1 MVMVNEHLNA
11 GLKTSRIE
19 ALSDGIFAIAMTFLI
34 ISFDIL
40 LSPQKGL
47 SEEDLIETLLK
58 LWPDLLHYI
67 GGFIILGVFW
77 MEHHY
82 QFHFI
87 QRTNST
93 LLFINIIGL
102 MFIVLI
108 PFSTCV
114 AGDYSDTR
122 VAAWMLEINLL
133 IAGLV
138 FYLHWL
144 YATAGR
150 RLVAPN
156 LDRRIIMFYA
166 RRNLIVPL
174 ISVAAMILSGFHP
187 WWGPVLYLMVPFILI
202 YYTITGTLHHAPANS
217 VTPGGG

>member
-1 MVMVNEHLNA
+1 MADEHLNA

-19 ALSDGIFAIAMTFLI
+19 ALSDGIFAVAMTILI
-34 ISFDIL
+34 IGFEIL
-40 LSPQKGL
+40 LSPQKGV
-47 SEEDLIETLLK
+47 SEAGLIAALLK

-67 GGFIILGVFW
+67 EGFIILGAFW
-77 MEHHY
+77 IEHHY

-114 AGDYSDTR
+114 AGDYSNTR
-122 VAAWMLEINLL
+122 AAAWLLEINLL
-133 IAGLV
+133 ITGLV

-144 YATAGR
+144 YATTGR

-156 LDRRIIMFYA
+156 LDRRIIVFYA
-166 RRNLIVPL
+166 RRNLLVPL
-174 ISVAAMILSGFHP
+174 VSVAALIVSWFQP
-187 WWGPVLYLMVPFILI
+187 RWGPVLYLMVPFILI
-202 YYTITGTLHHAPANS
+202 YYTITGTLHRAPAGGA
-217 VTPGGG
+217 TPGGG

>member
-1 MVMVNEHLNA
+1 MANEHLNA

-19 ALSDGIFAIAMTFLI
+19 ALSDGIFAVAMTFLI

-40 LSPQKGL
+40 LSPKKGISEKGL
-47 SEEDLIETLLK
+47 IVALQA
-58 LWPDLLHYI
+58 LWPDLLHYVE
-67 GGFIILGVFW
+67 GFIILGAFW

-87 QRTNST
+87 QRTDST

-122 VAAWMLEINLL
+122 VAAWLLETNLL

-156 LDRRIIMFYA
+156 LDHRIIVFYA
-166 RRNLIVPL
+166 HRNLIVPL
-174 ISVAAMILSGFHP
+174 VSVAALIVSWFQVR
-187 WWGPVLYLMVPFILI
+187 WGPVLYLMVPFILI
-202 YYTITGTLHHAPANS
+202 FYTITRTLHRTPSDSA
-217 VTPGGG
+217 TPGGG

>member
-1 MVMVNEHLNA
+1 MANEHLNMS
-11 GLKTSRIE
+11 LKTSRIE
-19 ALSDGIFAIAMTFLI
+19 ALSDGIFAVAMTILI

-40 LSPQKGL
+40 ISPQKNI
-47 SEEDLIETLLK
+47 SEADLIEDLLK
-58 LWPDLLHYI
+58 LGPDFLHYI
-67 GGFIILGVFW
+67 EGFIILGAFW
-77 MEHHY
+77 IEHHY

-114 AGDYSDTR
+114 AGDYSNSR
-122 VAAWMLEINLL
+122 VATWMLEINLL

-156 LDRRIIMFYA
+156 LDHQIIVFCA

-174 ISVAAMILSGFHP
+174 VSVVALIASWFEP
-187 WWGPVLYLMVPFILI
+187 RWGHLLYLTVPFILI
-202 YYTITGTLHHAPANS
+202 FYTFTGHMRRAPAGN
-217 VTPGGG
+217 VIPGGE

>member
-1 MVMVNEHLNA
+1 MDNEHLNV
-11 GLKTSRIE
+11 GMKTNRIE

-34 ISFDIL
+34 IGFDIL
-40 LSPQKGL
+40 LSPKKGT
-47 SEEDLIETLLK
+47 SEENLVVSLQA
-58 LWPDLLHYI
+58 LWPDLLHYVE
-67 GGFIILGVFW
+67 GFIILGAFW

-93 LLFINIIGL
+93 LLFINIISL

-122 VAAWMLEINLL
+122 VAVWLLEINLL
-133 IAGLV
+133 VAGLV

-144 YATAGR
+144 YATANR
-150 RLVAPN
+150 QLVAPN
-156 LDRRIIMFYA
+156 LDHRIIVFYA
-166 RRNLIVPL
+166 RRNLL
-174 ISVAAMILSGFHP
+174 CH
-187 WWGPVLYLMVPFILI
+187 
-202 YYTITGTLHHAPANS
+202 
-217 VTPGGG
+217 

>member
-1 MVMVNEHLNA
+1 MANEHLNVS
-11 GLKTSRIE
+11 LKTSRIE
-19 ALSDGIFAIAMTFLI
+19 ALSDGIFAVAMTILI

-40 LSPQKGL
+40 LSPNKRI
-47 SEEDLIETLLK
+47 SEAGLIEALLN
-58 LWPDLLHYI
+58 LCPDLLHYVE
-67 GGFIILGVFW
+67 GFIILGAFW
-77 MEHHY
+77 IEHHY

-114 AGDYSDTR
+114 AGDYSNTR
-122 VAAWMLEINLL
+122 VAAWLLEINLL

-144 YATAGR
+144 YATAGH
-150 RLVAPN
+150 RLVAN
-156 LDRRIIMFYA
+156 DLNRHIIVFYA
-166 RRNLIVPL
+166 RRNLVVPL
-174 ISVAAMILSGFHP
+174 VSLAALIVSGIQP
-187 WWGPVLYLMVPFILI
+187 RWGPALYLLVPFILTF
-202 YYTITGTLHHAPANS
+202 YSFKGHGHRTPAYN
-217 VTPGGG
+217 VIPGGI

>member
-1 MVMVNEHLNA
+1 MANEHLNA
-11 GLKTSRIE
+11 ELKTNRIE
-19 ALSDGIFAIAMTFLI
+19 ALSDGIFAVAMTILI

-40 LSPQKGL
+40 ISPKKGI
-47 SEEDLIETLLK
+47 SEENLIVALQA
-58 LWPDLLHYI
+58 LWPDFLHYVE
-67 GGFIILGVFW
+67 GFIILGAFW
-77 MEHHY
+77 IEHHHQY
-82 QFHFI
+82 NFI
-87 QRTNST
+87 QRTNPT

-114 AGDYSDTR
+114 AGDYNDTR

-133 IAGLV
+133 VAGLV

-156 LDRRIIMFYA
+156 LDRKIIAFYA

-174 ISVAAMILSGFHP
+174 FSVAALIVSGFQP
-187 WWGPVLYLMVPFILI
+187 RWGHLLYLTVPFILI
-202 YYTITGTLHHAPANS
+202 FYTFTDKASQAPADS
-217 VTPGGG
+217 ATSGGG

>member
-1 MVMVNEHLNA
+1 MADEHLNA

-19 ALSDGIFAIAMTFLI
+19 ALSDGIFAVAMTILI

-40 LSPQKGL
+40 LAPSKGI
-47 SEEDLIETLLK
+47 SEAGLATALLK
-58 LWPDLLHYI
+58 LWPDLLHYVE
-67 GGFIILGVFW
+67 GFIILGAFW

-87 QRTNST
+87 QRTDST
-93 LLFINIIGL
+93 LLFLNIIGL

-114 AGDYSDTR
+114 AGDYSDTH
-122 VAAWMLEINLL
+122 VAAWLLEINLL
-133 IAGLV
+133 AAGLV

-150 RLVAPN
+150 RLVASN
-156 LDRRIIMFYA
+156 LDRRIIAFYA

-174 ISVAAMILSGFHP
+174 VSAAALIVSWFQP
-187 WWGPVLYLMVPFILI
+187 RWGPILYLTVPFILI
-202 YYTITGTLHHAPANS
+202 SYTISGTFHRTRADS
-217 VTPGGG
+217 ITPGGC